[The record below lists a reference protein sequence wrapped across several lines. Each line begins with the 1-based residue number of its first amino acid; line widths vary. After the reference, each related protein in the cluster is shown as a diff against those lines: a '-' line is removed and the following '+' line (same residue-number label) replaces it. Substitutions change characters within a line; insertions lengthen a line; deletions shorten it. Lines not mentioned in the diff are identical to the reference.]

1 MTRLAGPVRQIGL
14 VVTDIDAAI
23 THYTDIL
30 GIGPFCLFRELRF
43 DDDYFYMGQ
52 RAKAPVV
59 SIAVGHSYG
68 TQVEIIQQ
76 HNDAPSVYADFVAA
90 GGNGFQHL
98 SSWFSDP
105 DEYEAAR
112 QRLIENGLD
121 LRQEGHAKGSPV
133 RWAYF
138 SGKDA
143 SPRAPCIEISE
154 ALLPQARHLPDALEK
169 AAAQW
174 TGTPRA
180 YLSPADLIQG
190 LA

>member
-112 QRLIENGLD
+112 QRLIRKRPGPATGRPRQGLSGS
-121 LRQEGHAKGSPV
+121 LGILQRQ
-133 RWAYF
+133 R
-138 SGKDA
+138 
-143 SPRAPCIEISE
+143 C
-154 ALLPQARHLPDALEK
+154 L
-169 AAAQW
+169 AA
-174 TGTPRA
+174 GPLHRDIR
-180 YLSPADLIQG
+180 SPAAPG
-190 LA
+190 TASSRRP